1 MIEYLGTINTRITY
15 QDATDI
21 GNYEV
26 LQDLIRGPI
35 RILIHYL
42 DYWIC
47 ITVIT
52 DLRNETISRGR
63 NHGET
68 IMEAFGR
75 TD

>member
-42 DYWIC
+42 DYWTC
-47 ITVIT
+47 ITVIIEIK
-52 DLRNETISRGR
+52 NISSGR
-63 NHGET
+63 DHGKT
-68 IMEAFGR
+68 IMEAFAG